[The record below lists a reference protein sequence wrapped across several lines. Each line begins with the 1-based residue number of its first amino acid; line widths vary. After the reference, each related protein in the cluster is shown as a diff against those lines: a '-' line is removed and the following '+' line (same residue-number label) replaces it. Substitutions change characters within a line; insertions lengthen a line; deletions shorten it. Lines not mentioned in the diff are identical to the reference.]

1 MIVSLIA
8 AVSDNGVIGLD
19 GAIPWHLPADLKL
32 FKQLTMG
39 HYLIVGRRTYQ
50 SIGRPLPGRKM
61 LVLSRQPDFTA
72 EGCFTAPSLEQ
83 ALNMAREDGET
94 EAFIGGG
101 AVIYAQAFPLANR
114 IYLSR
119 VHAVVAGDTFFP
131 SFDMQSWQVIKR
143 QYYPSRLGQEHSFT
157 TEVLHRIIE

>member
-1 MIVSLIA
+1 MIVSLVA
-8 AVSDNGVIGLD
+8 AVSENGVIGLD
-19 GAIPWHLPADLKL
+19 GAVPWRLPADLKL

-39 HYLIVGRRTYQ
+39 HYLIMGRKTYQ

-61 LVLSRQPDFTA
+61 LVLSRQPGFNAAD
-72 EGCFTAPSLEQ
+72 CLTAPSLDQ
-83 ALNMAREDGET
+83 ALEIARKDGET

-101 AVIYAQAFPLANR
+101 AFIYAQGLPLANR

-131 SFDMQSWQVIKR
+131 SFDMQFWQVIER
-143 QYYPSRLGQEHSFT
+143 QHYPSQPGQEHPFT
-157 TEVLHRIIE
+157 FEVWHRIIE

>member
-8 AVSDNGVIGLD
+8 AVSENGVIGLD
-19 GAIPWHLPADLKL
+19 GAIPWRLPADLKI

-39 HYLIVGRRTYQ
+39 HYLIIGRKTYE

-61 LVLSRQPDFTA
+61 VVLSRQPGYTA
-72 EGCFTAPSLEQ
+72 EGCQTAPSLNQ
-83 ALNMAREDGET
+83 ALDLALADGEN

-101 AVIYAQAFPLANR
+101 AVLYAQALPLAHR

-119 VHAVVAGDTFFP
+119 VHATISGDTFFP
-131 SFDMQSWQVIKR
+131 AFDERSWKVVESQS
-143 QYYPSRLGQEHSFT
+143 YPLIAGQEFAFT
-157 TEVLHRIIE
+157 FEILERITG

>member
-61 LVLSRQPDFTA
+61 LVLSRQPDFSA
-72 EGCFTAPSLEQ
+72 EGCFTA
-83 ALNMAREDGET
+83 
-94 EAFIGGG
+94 
-101 AVIYAQAFPLANR
+101 
-114 IYLSR
+114 
-119 VHAVVAGDTFFP
+119 TFFP